1 MEHTVGLAVAGLRAP
16 VSKMAE
22 HPAEY
27 LAKLKLKFQDTRA
40 QIRAVMNMPYPADP
54 LIEPELAGLTYYQ
67 VGLIRQAQL
76 AGVGSLEAL
85 EFFTDRDIGKPA
97 QVNANVNISA
107 ESYADFLKRIAVA
120 EGEIIDVE
128 PSKEDLGL

>member
-1 MEHTVGLAVAGLRAP
+1 MDRVAIANHKAPISKLAQN
-16 VSKMAE
+16 
-22 HPAEY
+22 PAEY